1 MIISRKRFE
10 AEANKRVEEAL
21 CKAHEQFY
29 RDERDRER
37 HRELHALEL
46 RIIALEK
53 KNGIDH
59 PSHHCGENVPLPRYY

>member
-10 AEANKRVEEAL
+10 AETQKKVEEAIA
-21 CKAHEQFY
+21 KVHEQFY

-37 HRELHALEL
+37 LRECHALEL

-59 PSHHCGENVPLPRYY
+59 PSHHRGENVPLCY